1 MSRKILFLDI
11 DGVLNSR
18 NYMNSVGRGD
28 AIDPRCVLHLNEAI
42 RRTGCKVVVSSAWR
56 NLHTWAELL
65 SILEDHGVNTE
76 VFIDKTP
83 DRFREFKNRDDEIS
97 EWLDN
102 HGQEGDQWCIIDDEL
117 EHLVKLK
124 DRLVKTSFQEKGM
137 TKEHEDAVVRF
148 LGELQ

>member
-18 NYMNSVGRGD
+18 NYMNSVGHGD
-28 AIDPRCVLHLNEAI
+28 AIDPRCVMHLNEAI

-56 NLHTWAELL
+56 NLHTWTELL
-65 SILEDHGVNTE
+65 SILEDHGVNTS

-83 DRFREFKNRDDEIS
+83 DRFHEFKNRDDEIS
-97 EWLDN
+97 EWVDLN
-102 HGQEGDQWCIIDDEL
+102 IQEGDQWCIIDDEL

-137 TKEHEDAVVRF
+137 TKEHEDAVARF
-148 LGELQ
+148 LGEVQ

>member
-18 NYMNSVGRGD
+18 NYMTRVCRGD
-28 AIDPRCVLHLNEAI
+28 AIDPRCVMHLNEAI

-56 NLHTWAELL
+56 NLHTWNELIG
-65 SILEDHGVNTE
+65 ILADHGVNTD
-76 VFIDKTP
+76 VFIGKTP
-83 DRFREFKNRDDEIS
+83 DLFKDFMNRDDEITA
-97 EWLDN
+97 WLEAN
-102 HGQEGDQWCIIDDEL
+102 GQEGDQWCIIDDEL

-148 LGELQ
+148 LGEAQ